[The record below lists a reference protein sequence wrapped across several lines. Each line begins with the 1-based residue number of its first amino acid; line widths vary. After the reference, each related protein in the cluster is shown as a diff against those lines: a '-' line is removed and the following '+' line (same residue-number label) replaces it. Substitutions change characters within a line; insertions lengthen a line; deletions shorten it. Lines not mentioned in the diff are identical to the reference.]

1 MQDGP
6 AGTSLV
12 DWNQTCFVIK
22 AISESDDFQQ
32 RLLDWIEYTSS
43 VHPVPS
49 PGDLQ

>member
-1 MQDGP
+1 MQNGP

-32 RLLDWIEYTSS
+32 RLLDWIKYTSS
-43 VHPVPS
+43 VRTIPS